1 MTDSVQQQWQPFA
14 KDGYELPP
22 PQATLRPAVVIM
34 GPGETWDFEV
44 KRDQADTLTL
54 EVVTNPGPRQVV
66 ARIPVIVR

>member
-1 MTDSVQQQWQPFA
+1 VTDSVQQQWQPFA
-14 KDGYELPP
+14 KDGYELPA
-22 PQATLRPAVVIM
+22 PQATLRPALVIM